1 MKHITRKIF
10 VASAVALLA
19 ACGGGDDEPSKDLFS
34 IWTQDGTGRTMDIR
48 GAGFGSPHY
57 LYAFSPTGTQC
68 ICQLTVIGEQDKGS
82 FAMSRCISTPYNG
95 AKNQQC
101 EAMNVAG
108 NYTNLSAVLTLSTQ
122 RGTATYR

>member
-1 MKHITRKIF
+1 
-10 VASAVALLA
+10 
-19 ACGGGDDEPSKDLFS
+19 
-34 IWTQDGTGRTMDIR
+34 MDIR
-48 GAGFGSPHY
+48 GACFGNPHY

-82 FAMSRCISTPYNG
+82 FAMSRCISNPYNSG
-95 AKNQQC
+95 KNPQC

-108 NYTNLSAVLTLSTQ
+108 NYTNLSAILSLTTQ